1 MNLRTEYSPI
11 LCPPGPLLSVLMTWP
26 TSWRH
31 TNSELQSKLDPGR
44 HIIYCDRFCG
54 TFLAIDNSAVKLA
67 HIEFLQWLRMF
78 LKNAHRLVE
87 IAAKNLQAELQHS
100 KSNEDAWN
108 NSSIDL
114 VRASDVSLLKHNF
127 LEIILAQG
135 YLILVLEGHCPAGF
149 SSNSN

>member
-1 MNLRTEYSPI
+1 
-11 LCPPGPLLSVLMTWP
+11 
-26 TSWRH
+26 
-31 TNSELQSKLDPGR
+31 
-44 HIIYCDRFCG
+44 
-54 TFLAIDNSAVKLA
+54 
-67 HIEFLQWLRMF
+67 MF

-114 VRASDVSLLKHNF
+114 VRASDVSLLKHN
-127 LEIILAQG
+127 LWVIILAQG
-135 YLILVLEGHCPAGF
+135 YLIWRATVLEGHCPAGF